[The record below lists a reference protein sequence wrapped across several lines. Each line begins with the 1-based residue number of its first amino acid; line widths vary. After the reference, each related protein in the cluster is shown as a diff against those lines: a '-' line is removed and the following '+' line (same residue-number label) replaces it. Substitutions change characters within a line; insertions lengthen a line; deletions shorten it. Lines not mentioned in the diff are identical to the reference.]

1 MVIAVLTRGLAIY
14 AAAGWGAGPVP
25 ITFNLK
31 NIGDFIT
38 ITITITITIR
48 HNDDGGR
55 GWRE

>member
-25 ITFNLK
+25 ITFYLK
-31 NIGDFIT
+31 NIRDF
-38 ITITITITIR
+38 ITITITIR
-48 HNDDGGR
+48 HNDGGR